1 MIRVLVAQC
10 SQGGGYTVMLFA
22 KLQVRH
28 LVILSYRSY
37 AKQFLK
43 VCFLGNSWFCQKWVW
58 VNAFSDTYLLV
69 SKLRRIVMLQ

>member
-43 VCFLGNSWFCQKWVW
+43 VCFLGNS
-58 VNAFSDTYLLV
+58 
-69 SKLRRIVMLQ
+69 